1 MKWLL
6 YIIVALIIVVA
17 VLIHNNAQMKE
28 KYYASVENVKAYSYE
43 LSGLKDDNR
52 MFKLTIEQLEY
63 LSDSIT
69 KKLDQSRKELKIKDK
84 DLKQLQYQL
93 AEVSKG
99 DTVVLKDTIFKDPS
113 FELDTIVGDKWFSNR
128 LYLKYPNVIAST
140 PKIVIER
147 HTFINGKRETVNPP
161 KKFFLFRWFQKKHTV
176 VEVNV
181 RELNPYVVNKTQKY
195 IEIIK

>member
-17 VLIHNNAQMKE
+17 ALIHNNAQMKE

-99 DTVVLKDTIFKDPS
+99 DTVTLKDTIFKDPS

-147 HTFINGKRETVNPP
+147 HTFISGKRETVNPP

>member
-17 VLIHNNAQMKE
+17 ALIHNNAQMKE

-99 DTVVLKDTIFKDPS
+99 DTVVLKDTIFKDPG

-128 LYLKYPNVIAST
+128 LYLKYPNIIAST

>member
-1 MKWLL
+1 M
-6 YIIVALIIVVA
+6 
-17 VLIHNNAQMKE
+17 
-28 KYYASVENVKAYSYE
+28 
-43 LSGLKDDNR
+43 
-52 MFKLTIEQLEY
+52 
-63 LSDSIT
+63 
-69 KKLDQSRKELKIKDK
+69 
-84 DLKQLQYQL
+84 
-93 AEVSKG
+93 SKG
-99 DTVVLKDTIFKDPS
+99 DTVALKDTIFKDPS

-128 LYLKYPNVIAST
+128 LYLKYPNVVAST